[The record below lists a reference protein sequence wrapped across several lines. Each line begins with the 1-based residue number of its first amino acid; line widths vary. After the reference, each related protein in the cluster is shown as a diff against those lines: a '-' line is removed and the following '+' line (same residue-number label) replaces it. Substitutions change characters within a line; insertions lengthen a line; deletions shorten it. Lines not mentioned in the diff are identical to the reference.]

1 MDYNGGHM
9 EAEKT
14 LLQQIRDKEQEFS
27 KKLESVKQET
37 DAQIATEKARRDKA
51 LLEAERN
58 GKIAAEELLRKEQQ
72 KTDNEIERMKN
83 AAAAETN
90 AARVKGEKNLPLATD
105 KIVSYVIM
113 E

>member
-1 MDYNGGHM
+1 MDYNGGRM
-9 EAEKT
+9 DAEKT

-37 DAQIATEKARRDKA
+37 DAQIATEKARREKA
-51 LLEAERN
+51 LLEAERT

-72 KTDNEIERMKN
+72 KTENEIERMKK

-105 KIVSYVIM
+105 KIISYVIM

>member
-1 MDYNGGHM
+1 MDYNGGCM

-51 LLEAERN
+51 LLEAERT

-72 KTDNEIERMKN
+72 KTENEIERMKK

-90 AARVKGEKNLPLATD
+90 TARVKGEKNLPLATD

>member
-27 KKLESVKQET
+27 KKLETVKQET
-37 DAQIATEKARRDKA
+37 DAQIATEKAKRDNS
-51 LLEAERN
+51 LHEAERT

-72 KTDNEIERMKN
+72 KTDIEIEQMKK
-83 AAAAETN
+83 AAAAQTET
-90 AARVKGEKNLPLATD
+90 AKLLGERNLPLATD

>member
-1 MDYNGGHM
+1 MDYNGGRM

-27 KKLESVKQET
+27 QRLETVKQET
-37 DAQIATEKARRDKA
+37 DAQIATEKARRDSA
-51 LLEAERN
+51 LLEAERT
-58 GKIAAEELLRKEQQ
+58 GKIAAEELLHKEQQ
-72 KTDNEIERMKN
+72 KTDLEIERMKK
-83 AAAAETN
+83 ASVAETD

>member
-1 MDYNGGHM
+1 MDYNGGRM

-27 KKLESVKQET
+27 KKLETVKQET
-37 DAQIATEKARRDKA
+37 DAQIATEKSRRDNA
-51 LLEAERN
+51 LLDAGQT
-58 GKIAAEELLRKEQQ
+58 GKIAAEELLQKEQQ
-72 KTDNEIERMKN
+72 KTDIEIDRMKK
-83 AAAAETN
+83 ASVAETD
-90 AARVKGEKNLPLATD
+90 AARMKGEKNLRLATD

>member
-51 LLEAERN
+51 LLEAERT

-72 KTDNEIERMKN
+72 KTENEIERMKK

>member
-51 LLEAERN
+51 LLEAERT

-72 KTDNEIERMKN
+72 KTDNEIEQMKN

-90 AARVKGEKNLPLATD
+90 AARVKGEKNLPLATG

>member
-1 MDYNGGHM
+1 M

-27 KKLESVKQET
+27 QRLETVKQET
-37 DAQIATEKARRDKA
+37 DAQIATEKARRDSA
-51 LLEAERN
+51 LLEAERT
-58 GKIAAEELLRKEQQ
+58 GKIAAEELLHKEQQ
-72 KTDNEIERMKN
+72 KTDLEIERMKK
-83 AAAAETN
+83 ASVAETD

>member
-1 MDYNGGHM
+1 MDYNGGRM

-27 KKLESVKQET
+27 KKLETVKQET

-51 LLEAERN
+51 LLEAERT
-58 GKIAAEELLRKEQQ
+58 GKIAAEELLHKEQK
-72 KTDNEIERMKN
+72 KTDLEIERMKK
-83 AAAAETN
+83 AAVADTDV
-90 AARVKGEKNLPLATD
+90 ARVKGEKNLPQATD

>member
-1 MDYNGGHM
+1 MDYNGGRM

-27 KKLESVKQET
+27 KRLETVKQET
-37 DAQIATEKARRDKA
+37 DAQIATEKARSDNA
-51 LLEAERN
+51 LHEAERT
-58 GKIAAEELLRKEQQ
+58 GKIVAEEQLRKEQQ
-72 KTDNEIERMKN
+72 KTDIEIERMKK
-83 AAAAETN
+83 AAAAETE

>member
-1 MDYNGGHM
+1 M

-37 DAQIATEKARRDKA
+37 DVQIATEKARRDKA
-51 LLEAERN
+51 LLEAERT

-72 KTDNEIERMKN
+72 KTDNEIERVKKE
-83 AAAAETN
+83 AAAETN

>member
-1 MDYNGGHM
+1 MDYNGGRM

-27 KKLESVKQET
+27 KKLETVKQET

-51 LLEAERN
+51 LLEAERT
-58 GKIAAEELLRKEQQ
+58 GKIAAEELLHKEQQ
-72 KTDNEIERMKN
+72 KTDLEIERMKK

-90 AARVKGEKNLPLATD
+90 AAKVKGEKNLLLATD

>member
-1 MDYNGGHM
+1 M

-27 KKLESVKQET
+27 KKLETVKQET
-37 DAQIATEKARRDKA
+37 DAQIATENAKRDNS
-51 LLEAERN
+51 LHEAERT

-72 KTDNEIERMKN
+72 KTDIEIEQMKK
-83 AAAAETN
+83 AAAAQTET
-90 AARVKGEKNLPLATD
+90 AKLRGERNLPLATD

>member
-1 MDYNGGHM
+1 M

-37 DAQIATEKARRDKA
+37 DAQIATEKARREKA
-51 LLEAERN
+51 LLEAERT

-72 KTDNEIERMKN
+72 KTENEIERMKK

-105 KIVSYVIM
+105 KIISYVIM

>member
-1 MDYNGGHM
+1 MDYNGGRM

-27 KKLESVKQET
+27 KRLETVKKET
-37 DAQIATEKARRDKA
+37 DVQIATEKTKRDKA
-51 LLEAERN
+51 LSEADRT

-72 KTDNEIERMKN
+72 KIDIEIERMKK
-83 AAAAETN
+83 AAAAETD
-90 AARVKGEKNLPLATD
+90 AARVKGEKNLPLATE

>member
-1 MDYNGGHM
+1 MDYNGGRM

-27 KKLESVKQET
+27 KKLETVKQET
-37 DAQIATEKARRDKA
+37 DAQIETEKAKRDNS
-51 LLEAERN
+51 LHEAERT

-72 KTDNEIERMKN
+72 KTDLEIERMKK

-90 AARVKGEKNLPLATD
+90 DARVKGEKNLPLATD